1 MNQQYLNDNRNGY
14 PQSTEQA
21 PYLQNLNQIPFFLY
35 GNYPY
40 YSQNIPN
47 YQNQYYQ
54 QQPPAVSQIPAPQQ
68 CSGTQFNVNTTPSRT
83 PSVQQFNT
91 AHAGRS
97 QAKLLKISDP
107 DTGRVLDI
115 SSLVAHKAAVSEA
128 EGNASSPAVKLVI
141 KDPPSKSVDTQC
153 CHETVDDAQCVHEDK
168 EQPIPP
174 EKTTGFIVASDED
187 ASSHGSNNDVENND
201 NTSTAIDAESQSLD
215 EPVSEGESSN
225 LNDEKG
231 GSESDAETD
240 DDERTVD
247 LTQKIEK
254 VESEGNIQKYS
265 RDQLI
270 SIRSVTDFSQM
281 PPTPVSAV
289 TNVTSS
295 MSKGYSRQGRKLQ
308 IRRVLTFN
316 TDVVLDEV
324 DNAYRPTCLSQNEKK
339 EDIKMTLTF
348 LLNHLT
354 ATTVQDCL
362 NDIKKLNLKKEDIDT
377 LASAI
382 VTKSG
387 SSVFREAYAKFC
399 KGLVEAK
406 FEGFQDKLTK
416 KLMEQVCTPIHVYL
430 KECNDLI
437 DAKITQSNDE
447 KVKRMFEED
456 RESTIAGKRE
466 NFFGV
471 IEFFSYLF
479 VEDFVLLNNFC
490 DAVRTFSKP
499 KSQDEVLALVKC
511 LRIAGRTLETKQP
524 TLLKT
529 CMAALD
535 NSKVKIEP
543 HVRFAVSDI
552 KDLRKRSWKE
562 APQLHAVGKTSAVSR
577 LPSTMASRVNDSKT
591 PIDTKN
597 LAVSSSSGRTSFL
610 GPPKAWSE
618 GSKAQRIKTG
628 VVPDSGMDPD
638 IRTASNAKRRGPGQ
652 ISNIRIDESLTPE
665 GARRDFVDAFNN
677 SDNPTINLLLKESLK
692 PEFVKCVLCKALEGK
707 ASERPMFVNILTY
720 LYSKEQLTFDQMVAG
735 FNDSIDFADELDLPK
750 AGEYFGDLL
759 SSMVQSGSV
768 IFTKLAEVFNRLPS
782 MRDKSEA
789 LAQCVKSAAKRIGE
803 TEVSSEL
810 KKTLSSGLPW
820 GEDRSFKDPEF
831 LKRYKLEFISGATPL
846 VGDTAAETNLAAVS
860 NSCGDAE
867 PSVSKSVAD
876 PNVDERIDTC
886 LNEMNFDELLTICSQ
901 NCKSKD
907 CDEYLKRIFMASR
920 GRQRKLL
927 EPVLPAVKI
936 LIESIPEGEK
946 SCLLTLQSSVEKEE
960 FGRWIR
966 AFIEKKMLSPQSLES
981 YIQDKKSLLPYRKVV
996 RDIIARLQP

>member
-1 MNQQYLNDNRNGY
+1 MR
-14 PQSTEQA
+14 
-21 PYLQNLNQIPFFLY
+21 
-35 GNYPY
+35 
-40 YSQNIPN
+40 
-47 YQNQYYQ
+47 
-54 QQPPAVSQIPAPQQ
+54 
-68 CSGTQFNVNTTPSRT
+68 
-83 PSVQQFNT
+83 
-91 AHAGRS
+91 
-97 QAKLLKISDP
+97 DP
-107 DTGRVLDI
+107 DTGRILDI

-128 EGNASSPAVKLVI
+128 EGNASSPAVQLII
-141 KDPPSKSVDTQC
+141 KDPPSKSVGTQC

-168 EQPIPP
+168 EQP
-174 EKTTGFIVASDED
+174 VSDT
-187 ASSHGSNNDVENND
+187 V
-201 NTSTAIDAESQSLD
+201 
-215 EPVSEGESSN
+215 
-225 LNDEKG
+225 
-231 GSESDAETD
+231 TD

-247 LTQKIEK
+247 LTPKIEK

-270 SIRSVTDFSQM
+270 SIRRVTDFSQM
-281 PPTPVSAV
+281 PPIPVSAV

-295 MSKGYSRQGRKLQ
+295 KSKGYSRQGRKLQ

-348 LLNHLT
+348 LLNRLT
-354 ATTVQDCL
+354 ATTVQECL

-377 LASAI
+377 LASAT

-387 SSVFREAYAKFC
+387 SSVFREAYAKLC

-406 FEGFQDKLTK
+406 FEGFQDKFTK

-456 RESTIAGKRE
+456 RESIIAGKRE

-479 VEDFVLLNNFC
+479 VHDLVLPNNFC
-490 DAVRTFSKP
+490 DAVKTFSKP

-535 NSKVKIEP
+535 NIKVEIEP
-543 HVRFAVSDI
+543 RVRFAVSDI
-552 KDLRKRSWKE
+552 KDLRKRSWNE

-591 PIDTKN
+591 PIDMKN
-597 LAVSSSSGRTSFL
+597 LAVSSSSGRTSLL

-618 GSKAQRIKTG
+618 GSKTQQIKTG

-638 IRTASNAKRRGPGQ
+638 IRTASNAKRRGPCQ

-768 IFTKLAEVFNRLPS
+768 ILTKLAEVFNRLPS

-789 LAQCVKSAAKRIGE
+789 LAQCVRSAAKRIGE

-846 VGDTAAETNLAAVS
+846 VGDTAAVTNLAGS

-886 LNEMNFDELLTICSQ
+886 LNEMKFDELATICSQ

-907 CDEYLKRIFMASR
+907 CDEYLKRIIMASY
-920 GRQRKLL
+920 GSQRKFL
-927 EPVLPAVKI
+927 EPVLPAVKV

-946 SCLLTLQSSVEKEE
+946 SCLLTLQSSVKKEE

-966 AFIEKKMLSPQSLES
+966 ALIEKKMLSPQSLES
-981 YIQDKKSLLPYRKVV
+981 YMQDKKSLLPYRKVV

>member
-1 MNQQYLNDNRNGY
+1 MSDNRKGY
-14 PQSTEQA
+14 QKSTEQA
-21 PYLQNLNQIPFFLY
+21 PNLQNLNQIPFFLY

-54 QQPPAVSQIPAPQQ
+54 QQPPAVSQIPAPQ
-68 CSGTQFNVNTTPSRT
+68 CSGAQFNVNTTPSRT

-91 AHAGRS
+91 AHASRS
-97 QAKLLKISDP
+97 RLKLLMISDP
-107 DTGRVLDI
+107 DTGRALDI
-115 SSLVAHKAAVSEA
+115 CSLVAHKAAVSEA
-128 EGNASSPAVKLVI
+128 EGNASGPSVPHII

-168 EQPIPP
+168 EQPVPA
-174 EKTTGFIVASDED
+174 EETTGFIVASDED
-187 ASSHGSNNDVENND
+187 ASSHGS
-201 NTSTAIDAESQSLD
+201 ID
-215 EPVSEGESSN
+215 
-225 LNDEKG
+225 
-231 GSESDAETD
+231 DAGTD
-240 DDERTVD
+240 DDDITVD

-270 SIRSVTDFSQM
+270 AIRSNTDFSQM

-295 MSKGYSRQGRKLQ
+295 MSKGYSRQGRRLP

-316 TDVVLDEV
+316 ADVVLDEV
-324 DNAYRPTCLSQNEKK
+324 NNAHRPACLSQNEKR
-339 EDIKMTLTF
+339 EDIQMTLTF
-348 LLNHLT
+348 LLDHLT
-354 ATTVQDCL
+354 AITVQDCL
-362 NDIKKLNLKKEDIDT
+362 NNIKKLNLKKEEDIDT

-447 KVKRMFEED
+447 KVERMFEED
-456 RESTIAGKRE
+456 RESFIAGMRE

-479 VEDFVLLNNFC
+479 VHDLVLPNNFC
-490 DAVRTFSKP
+490 DAVKTFSKP

-535 NSKVKIEP
+535 NIKVEIEP

-591 PIDTKN
+591 PIDMKN
-597 LAVSSSSGRTSFL
+597 LAVSSSSGRTSLL

-618 GSKAQRIKTG
+618 GSKTQQIKTG
-628 VVPDSGMDPD
+628 LVPDSGMDPD

-803 TEVSSEL
+803 TEVSTEL

-846 VGDTAAETNLAAVS
+846 VGDTAAVTNLAAVS

-867 PSVSKSVAD
+867 PSVSKSIAD
-876 PNVDERIDTC
+876 PSVDERIDTC
-886 LNEMNFDELLTICSQ
+886 LNEMKFDELLTICSQ

-920 GRQRKLL
+920 GSQRKFL